1 MSQPSGA
8 RILVVDDE
16 AGILRAVQSNL
27 GRHDFHVDT
36 AATGQEALNKY
47 ARVRPELVL
56 LDLGL
61 PDMDGLEII
70 RAIRKRANTPIV
82 VLSSREAERDKV
94 TALDLGADD
103 YLTKPFGINELL
115 ARVRVALRH
124 TAHPDS
130 GTEPVMRFDDLEVDL
145 ERRRVVVSGNEL
157 RLTPTEWDLVKLLTS
172 HPDKVLTDRMIT
184 DAVWGASYAAQA
196 HSLHVYVARLR
207 KKLQGANASRRYI
220 VTEPG
225 VGYRFVTEANDELEA
240 VSNRV

>member
-1 MSQPSGA
+1 MSQQSGA

-16 AGILRAVQSNL
+16 PGILRAVQTNF
-27 GRHDFHVDT
+27 GRHDFRVAT
-36 AATGQEALNKY
+36 ASTGAGALDAF
-47 ARVRPELVL
+47 ARVRPDLVL

-61 PDMDGLEII
+61 PDVDGLDII
-70 RAIRKRANTPIV
+70 RAIRQRANTPIV

-103 YLTKPFGINELL
+103 YVTKPFGIDELL
-115 ARVRVALRH
+115 ARVRVAMRH
-124 TAHPDS
+124 AAHPHS
-130 GTEPVMRFDDLEVDL
+130 GTAPVMRFDDLEVDL
-145 ERRRVVVSGNEL
+145 ERRRVVVGGKDV

-184 DAVWGASYAAQA
+184 EAVWGASYAAQA

-207 KKLQGANASRRYI
+207 KKLQTADAARRYI

-225 VGYRFVTEANDELEA
+225 VGYCFVTLESDLVEA
-240 VSNRV
+240 VTDHG